1 MPAPQTPQEHQVAN
15 KPSSRQLSYLKS
27 LADRSGQTFTY
38 PHTAAEASREINRL
52 KGVKATSRT
61 ERYLERKAIADQI
74 ATGPVHDATRVRED
88 EIAGRGS
95 SATWTQN
102 REQEPAAPEGP
113 AARPRRAPVIGA
125 RTELARYRVAEG
137 ERVVCG
143 QRVDGIVRVTDRPV
157 AQGGRAYL
165 IERGIESKTE
175 LDALVAD
182 YLAQAKRLD
191 MPPLATRAALEDLEA
206 VA

>member
-1 MPAPQTPQEHQVAN
+1 VAN
-15 KPSSRQLSYLKS
+15 KPTSRQLSYLQS

-52 KGVKATSRT
+52 KGVMATSRT
-61 ERYLERKAIADQI
+61 ERYIERKAIVDQI
-74 ATGPVHDATRVRED
+74 ATGPIHDATRVRED

-102 REQEPAAPEGP
+102 REQEPVALGEP
-113 AARPRRAPVIGA
+113 AARPPRAPVIGA

-137 ERVVCG
+137 ERVICG
-143 QRVDGIVRVTDRPV
+143 QRVAGIVRVTDRPV
-157 AQGGRAYL
+157 VQGGRAYL
-165 IERGIESKTE
+165 IERGLESKTE

-182 YLAQAKRLD
+182 YLAQAERLD
-191 MPPLATRAALEDLEA
+191 MPPLAARVALEDLEA